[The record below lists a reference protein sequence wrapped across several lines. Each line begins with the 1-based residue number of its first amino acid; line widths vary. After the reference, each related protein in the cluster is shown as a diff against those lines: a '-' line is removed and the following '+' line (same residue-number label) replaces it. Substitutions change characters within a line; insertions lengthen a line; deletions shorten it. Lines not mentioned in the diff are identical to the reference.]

1 MSRSPSSFVRMRRAL
16 ALELPPLARL
26 AGPVVASEV
35 GWMAMWVADTIIVG
49 RLGAEAIG
57 AVSIGGSIFF
67 AVAIFGL
74 GMMLGL
80 DFVVASAFGA
90 GRLRDAHA
98 ALVDGLWLAVA
109 LAVALTAVLHIMIPF
124 LPSTGIQPAVL
135 EDGIPY
141 LYASSWSL
149 LPLLLFTALRRY
161 LQALGLVRPILVTI
175 LTANVVNVAACWVL
189 VFGNL
194 GAPALGP
201 AGSGWATTA
210 SRIYLFACLALF
222 VVLRERDEPTGLW
235 ETRIAPAWDRLRAL
249 VRLGVPAA
257 MQITAEVGVF
267 SVVTALAA
275 SFEPGILA
283 AHQIALNSAAFTF
296 MVPAGLASA
305 AAVRVGQAVGRRDAD
320 AARRAGWAA
329 LVLGL
334 AFMSMAAVAFVTVPG
349 VILGL
354 YTSDATV
361 LASGVAL
368 LLIAGAFQ
376 LFDGMQV
383 VMTGALRGLGDT
395 RTPMIVNLVGF
406 WLIGLPLGWVFCF
419 RRGAG
424 VPGLWMGLCVGL
436 VIVAL
441 TLLVVWA
448 RRSRDPLDGRAGA
461 SAIAVSG

>member
-1 MSRSPSSFVRMRRAL
+1 MARSSSSLSRMRRAL
-16 ALELPPLARL
+16 GRELPPLVRL

-35 GWMAMWVADTIIVG
+35 GWMAMWLADTIIVG

-90 GRLRDAHA
+90 GRIRDAHA
-98 ALVDGLWLAVA
+98 ALVDGLWLAAA
-109 LAVALTAVLHIMIPF
+109 LAVALTALLRAIVPL
-124 LPSTGIQPAVL
+124 LPATGIQPAVL
-135 EDGIPY
+135 VDGIPY
-141 LYASSWSL
+141 LHASSWSL

-194 GAPALGP
+194 GAPALG
-201 AGSGWATTA
+201 ASGSGWATTA
-210 SRIYLFACLALF
+210 SRVYMFACLALF
-222 VVLRERDEPTGLW
+222 VVVRERAEPTGLW
-235 ETRIAPAWDRLRAL
+235 ETRIAPAWGRLREL
-249 VRLGVPAA
+249 VRLGFPAA

-275 SFEPGILA
+275 RFEPAVLA

-305 AAVRVGQAVGRRDAD
+305 AAVRVGQAVGRCDPDAV
-320 AARRAGWAA
+320 RRAGWTALALGLSFMAAAA
-329 LVLGL
+329 L
-334 AFMSMAAVAFVTVPG
+334 SFVTVPG
-349 VILGL
+349 AILGL
-354 YTSDATV
+354 YTSDTTV
-361 LASGVAL
+361 LATGVVL
-368 LLIAGAFQ
+368 LLVAGAFQ

-383 VMTGALRGLGDT
+383 VLTGALRGLGDT
-395 RTPMIVNLVGF
+395 RTPMLVNLVGY
-406 WLIGLPLGWVFCF
+406 WLLGLPFGCVLCF
-419 RRGAG
+419 GYGVG
-424 VPGLWMGLCVGL
+424 VPGLWIGLCAGL
-436 VIVAL
+436 MVVAP

-448 RRSRDPLDGRAGA
+448 RRSRGPDAIRDAAGA
-461 SAIAVSG
+461 IAASG

>member
-1 MSRSPSSFVRMRRAL
+1 MSWSPSSFVRIRRAL
-16 ALELPPLARL
+16 ALELRPLVRL

-35 GWMAMWVADTIIVG
+35 GWMAMWLADTIIVG

-90 GRLRDAHA
+90 GRIRDAHA
-98 ALVDGLWLAVA
+98 ALVDGLWLAAA
-109 LAVALTAVLHIMIPF
+109 LAVALTALLHVIVPF
-124 LPSTGIQPAVL
+124 LPATGIQPAVL
-135 EDGIPY
+135 ADGIPY

-161 LQALGLVRPILVTI
+161 LQALGLVRPILLTI

-201 AGSGWATTA
+201 SGSGWATTA
-210 SRIYLFACLALF
+210 SRVYMFACLALF
-222 VVLRERDEPTGLW
+222 VVVRERAEPTGLW
-235 ETRIAPAWDRLRAL
+235 ETRIAPAWGRLREL
-249 VRLGVPAA
+249 VRLGFPAA

-275 SFEPGILA
+275 RFEPAVLA

-305 AAVRVGQAVGRRDAD
+305 AAVRVGQAVGRRDPD
-320 AARRAGWAA
+320 AVRRAGWTA
-329 LVLGL
+329 LALGL
-334 AFMSMAAVAFVTVPG
+334 AFMSAAAVSFVVMPG

-354 YTSDATV
+354 YTTDTTV
-361 LASGVAL
+361 LATGVVL
-368 LLIAGAFQ
+368 LLVAGAFQ

-383 VMTGALRGLGDT
+383 VLTGALRGLGDT
-395 RTPMIVNLVGF
+395 RTPMLVNLVGY
-406 WLIGLPLGWVFCF
+406 WLLGLPLGCVLCF
-419 RRGAG
+419 GYGVG
-424 VPGLWMGLCVGL
+424 VPGLWLGLCAGL
-436 VIVAL
+436 MIVAP
-441 TLLVVWA
+441 TLLVVWT
-448 RRSRDPLDGRAGA
+448 RRSRAPDAIREAAG
-461 SAIAVSG
+461 AIAVSG

>member
-1 MSRSPSSFVRMRRAL
+1 MSRSRSSVLRMRRAL
-16 ALELPPLARL
+16 ALELPPLVRL

-35 GWMAMWVADTIIVG
+35 GWMAMWLADTIIVG

-90 GRLRDAHA
+90 GRMRDAHA

-109 LAVALTAVLHIMIPF
+109 LAVALTAVLHAIIPV

-135 EDGIPY
+135 ADGIPY

-161 LQALGLVRPILVTI
+161 LQALGLVRPILLTI
-175 LTANVVNVAACWVL
+175 LTANLVNVAACWVL

-201 AGSGWATTA
+201 SGSGWATTA
-210 SRIYLFACLALF
+210 SRVYMFACLALF
-222 VVLRERDEPTGLW
+222 VVLRERRAPTGLW
-235 ETRIAPAWDRLRAL
+235 ETRIAPAWSRLGEL
-249 VRLGVPAA
+249 VRLGFPAA

-275 SFEPGILA
+275 RFEPAVLA

-305 AAVRVGQAVGRRDAD
+305 AAVRVGQAVGRRDPD
-320 AARRAGWAA
+320 AVRRAGWTA
-329 LVLGL
+329 LALGL
-334 AFMSMAAVAFVTVPG
+334 AFMSAAAVSFVTVPG
-349 VILGL
+349 AILGL
-354 YTSDATV
+354 YTADTTV
-361 LASGVAL
+361 LATGVVL
-368 LLIAGAFQ
+368 LLVAGAFQ

-383 VMTGALRGLGDT
+383 VLTGALRGLGDT
-395 RTPMIVNLVGF
+395 RTPMLVNLVGY
-406 WLIGLPLGWVFCF
+406 WLLGLPFGCLLCF
-419 RRGAG
+419 GYGVG
-424 VPGLWMGLCVGL
+424 VPGLWIGLCAGL
-436 VIVAL
+436 MIVAP

-448 RRSRDPLDGRAGA
+448 RRSRRPDAIRESAA
-461 SAIAVSG
+461 AIAVSG